1 MATDV
6 SKMPELL
13 APAGGPDELAAA
25 LAAGADAVY
34 FGLKKLNARTGAKN
48 FPPEALQTVVQSIHD
63 AHAKAYLT
71 LNVDLAQR
79 ELGLAARTLALA
91 EQAGVDAVLV
101 RDPAIL
107 AFIPAFPKLAFHF
120 STQAAVTTSAG
131 VEAAPSISARRP
143 PSRHPPASRP
153 RNPSASRGSFWRANF
168 QRKK

>member
-1 MATDV
+1 MTVMAMDM
-6 SKMPELL
+6 SKKLELL

-25 LAAGADAVY
+25 LKAGADAVY

-48 FPPEALQTVVQSIHD
+48 FPPEALQDVVQSIHD

-71 LNVDLAQR
+71 LNIDLSQR

-91 EQAGVDAVLV
+91 EQAHVDAVLV

-107 AFIPAFPKLAFHF
+107 AFIPLFPKLAFHY

-131 VEAAPSISARRP
+131 VEAAKAFGITRVVLAREL
-143 PSRHPPASRP
+143 SEE
-153 RNPSASRGSFWRANF
+153 
-168 QRKK
+168 